1 MTENENMADDLEKMI
16 TEAELEAQIEENEA
30 EETSSSNE
38 AEPVERVEKPAP
50 EKKKLSKA
58 RLIYRRILVWLVVI
72 ALAFAGGF
80 FLDTILRFQPE
91 KTLVEDLRVDLEKSS
106 VEITSLENE
115 IEELNL
121 FKDKNTALTEEINQV
136 TIHITLLSARAAV
149 ADAMLA
155 LEQDRKA
162 DTKLAV
168 DKLGSTLETLTT
180 LVTEDQADVVN
191 TMIQRQ
197 KLIVLELD
205 DDSFSA
211 QTDLEVLAA
220 RLSALENNLFAT
232 P

>member
-1 MTENENMADDLEKMI
+1 MTENENMSDDLEKMI

-30 EETSSSNE
+30 ETTSSSIE
-38 AEPVERVEKPAP
+38 AEPVVEVEEPAP

-58 RLIYRRILVWLVVI
+58 RLIFRRILVWLVVI
-72 ALAFAGGF
+72 TLAFAGGF
-80 FLDTILRFQPE
+80 FLDATLRYQPE
-91 KTLVEDLRVDLEKSS
+91 KTLVEDLRADLEKSAA
-106 VEITSLENE
+106 EITSLEDE
-115 IEELNL
+115 IEKLNL
-121 FKDKNTALTEEINQV
+121 FKDQNTALTEEINQV

-149 ADAMLA
+149 ADARLA
-155 LEQDRKA
+155 LEQDRRA
-162 DTKLAV
+162 DTKLAL
-168 DKLGSTLETLTT
+168 DKIGSTLETLTT
-180 LVTEDQADVVN
+180 LVNEDQAEVVN

-197 KLIVLELD
+197 QLIVLELD

>member
-1 MTENENMADDLEKMI
+1 MTENENMGDDLEKMI

-30 EETSSSNE
+30 EETSASFE
-38 AEPVERVEKPAP
+38 AEPVEGIEEPTP

-58 RLIYRRILVWLVVI
+58 RLIYRKILVWLVVI

-91 KTLVEDLRVDLEKSS
+91 KTLVKELRVDLDESAA
-106 VEITSLENE
+106 EITSLQNE
-115 IEELNL
+115 IEKLNL
-121 FKDKNTALTEEINQV
+121 FKDQNTALTEEINRV
-136 TIHITLLSARAAV
+136 TIHITILSARAAV
-149 ADAMLA
+149 ADARLA
-155 LEQDRKA
+155 LEQDRQA
-162 DTKLAV
+162 DSKLAL
-168 DKLGSTLETLTT
+168 DKLGSTLETLIT
-180 LVTEDQADVVN
+180 LVNEDQAEVVN

-211 QTDLEVLAA
+211 RTDLEVLAA
-220 RLSALENNLFAT
+220 RLIAFENSLFAT

>member
-1 MTENENMADDLEKMI
+1 MTENENIGDDLEKMI
-16 TEAELEAQIEENEA
+16 TEAEIEAQIEENEA

-38 AEPVERVEKPAP
+38 AEPVEQVEKPAP

-91 KTLVEDLRVDLEKSS
+91 KTLVEDLRVDLEESS
-106 VEITSLENE
+106 AEITSLEDE
-115 IEELNL
+115 IEKLNL
-121 FKDKNTALTEEINQV
+121 FKDQNTALTEEINQV

-149 ADAMLA
+149 ADAGLA
-155 LEQDRKA
+155 LEQDRQA

-168 DKLGSTLETLTT
+168 DKLGSTLETLAT
-180 LVTEDQADVVN
+180 LVTDDQAEVVN

>member
-1 MTENENMADDLEKMI
+1 MTENENMGDDLEKMI
-16 TEAELEAQIEENEA
+16 TEAELEAQIEENKT
-30 EETSSSNE
+30 EETSSSFD
-38 AEPVERVEKPAP
+38 AEPVEGVEEPAP

-91 KTLVEDLRVDLEKSS
+91 KNLVEDLRVDLDKSAA
-106 VEITSLENE
+106 EIISLEDD
-115 IEELNL
+115 IERLNL
-121 FKDKNTALTEEINQV
+121 FKDQNTALVEEINQV

-149 ADAMLA
+149 ADARLA

-162 DTKLAV
+162 DTKLAL
-168 DKLGSTLETLTT
+168 DKLGSTLEMLTT
-180 LVTEDQADVVN
+180 LVNEDQAEVVE

-205 DDSFSA
+205 EDSFSA
-211 QTDLEVLAA
+211 QSDLEVLAA
-220 RLSALENNLFAT
+220 RLTALENNLFAS

>member
-1 MTENENMADDLEKMI
+1 MTDNENMGDDLEKMI
-16 TEAELEAQIEENEA
+16 TEAELEAQIEENKV
-30 EETSSSNE
+30 EETSSSFE
-38 AEPVERVEKPAP
+38 AGPVEEVEEPAS

-72 ALAFAGGF
+72 AFAFAGGF

-91 KTLVEDLRVDLEKSS
+91 KTMVEDLRVDLEKSAA
-106 VEITSLENE
+106 EIISLEGD
-115 IEELNL
+115 IEKLNL
-121 FKDKNTALTEEINQV
+121 FKDQNTALLEEINQV

-149 ADAMLA
+149 ADARLA

-162 DTKLAV
+162 DTKLAL
-168 DKLGSTLETLTT
+168 DKLGSTLEMLTT
-180 LVTEDQADVVN
+180 LVNEDQAEVVE

-197 KLIVLELD
+197 KLIVFELD
-205 DDSFSA
+205 EDSISA
-211 QTDLEVLAA
+211 QSDLEVLAA

>member
-1 MTENENMADDLEKMI
+1 MTENENMGDDLEKMI
-16 TEAELEAQIEENEA
+16 TEAELEAQIEENKA
-30 EETSSSNE
+30 EETSSSFD
-38 AEPVERVEKPAP
+38 AEPVEGVEEPAP

-91 KTLVEDLRVDLEKSS
+91 KNLVEDLRVDLDKSAA
-106 VEITSLENE
+106 EIISLEDD
-115 IEELNL
+115 IERLNL
-121 FKDKNTALTEEINQV
+121 FKDQNTALVEEINQV

-149 ADAMLA
+149 ADARLA

-162 DTKLAV
+162 DTKLAL
-168 DKLGSTLETLTT
+168 DKLGSTLEMLTT
-180 LVTEDQADVVN
+180 LVNEDQAEVVE

-205 DDSFSA
+205 EDSFSA
-211 QTDLEVLAA
+211 QSDLEVLAA
-220 RLSALENNLFAT
+220 RLTALENNLFAS

>member
-1 MTENENMADDLEKMI
+1 MTDNENMGDDLEKMI
-16 TEAELEAQIEENEA
+16 TEAELEAQIEENKA
-30 EETSSSNE
+30 EETSSSFE
-38 AEPVERVEKPAP
+38 AGPVEEVEEPAP

-72 ALAFAGGF
+72 TLAFAGGF

-91 KTLVEDLRVDLEKSS
+91 KTLVESLRVDLEKSAA
-106 VEITSLENE
+106 EIISLEGD
-115 IEELNL
+115 IEKLNL
-121 FKDKNTALTEEINQV
+121 FKDQNTALLEEINQV

-149 ADAMLA
+149 ADARLA

-162 DTKLAV
+162 DTVLAL
-168 DKLGSTLETLTT
+168 DKLGSTLEMLTT
-180 LVTEDQADVVN
+180 LVNEDQAEVVE

-197 KLIVLELD
+197 KLIVFELD
-205 DDSFSA
+205 EDSFSA
-211 QTDLEVLAA
+211 QSDLEVLAA